1 MAKFEF
7 SSSFQ
12 HVKNIS
18 ISFFSRNIGLGEEP
32 LINLVS
38 SKNITMFLKPVNFL
52 KIYLIKFTL
61 KGYSTMEV
69 MLNYRETDKLQS
81 RVTHTKGT
89 SKVYIQNQTCLCV
102 LINTRHV
109 IFFFANSGRGFS
121 SQQTAWSCKNEQNK
135 MSSANK
141 DQKEFLVLTV

>member
-109 IFFFANSGRGFS
+109 IFFPQIQAGASVASKLPGAAKTNRIKCLPLIR
-121 SQQTAWSCKNEQNK
+121 TKKNFQ
-135 MSSANK
+135 
-141 DQKEFLVLTV
+141 F